1 MEALLLAEC
10 LISGFWEEG
19 LLLEDG
25 EEGHRLLKHV
35 DALLEIHPKV
45 DVAPVQSLPHI
56 LLLLE
61 GEPEMTNKSPAHFF
75 ESWNPH
81 VLVEKLLK
89 LLIDVVDADLFKAV
103 IVEDLKAGDIE
114 DTDVGD
120 LLHCGVDQGLVT
132 FVHNDSV
139 REYYN

>member
-1 MEALLLAEC
+1 MSGVKTLIIEALLLAEC

-45 DVAPVQSLPHI
+45 DVAPVQPLPHI

-61 GEPEMTNKSPAHFF
+61 GEPEMTNKS
-75 ESWNPH
+75 
-81 VLVEKLLK
+81 LL
-89 LLIDVVDADLFKAV
+89 
-103 IVEDLKAGDIE
+103 
-114 DTDVGD
+114 
-120 LLHCGVDQGLVT
+120 
-132 FVHNDSV
+132 
-139 REYYN
+139 